1 MRLLLELYCV
11 IVIKHVAFFTIYARL
26 SMAFTFTSFLNLYTY
41 VSRCG
46 FGFELKK
53 YWRINGFGK
62 KDTDRRICIS
72 LLTPPPSFR
81 DVGFCGARK
90 TGEPGE
96 KPSENGENQPQT
108 YYTRTEPRP
117 RPRPHWWEASAL
129 DLTTAPKTFLDIIYI
144 PRSPYASS
152 SVSMLVTDHTA
163 RFAQFD

>member
-72 LLTPPPSFR
+72 LFTPPHLGMLVFVERGKPENPEKNPRRMVRTSHKLITPEQNPGHDPDHIGGRRAPSIS
-81 DVGFCGARK
+81 
-90 TGEPGE
+90 PL
-96 KPSENGENQPQT
+96 
-108 YYTRTEPRP
+108 RP
-117 RPRPHWWEASAL
+117 R
-129 DLTTAPKTFLDIIYI
+129 
-144 PRSPYASS
+144 RSSI
-152 SVSMLVTDHTA
+152 
-163 RFAQFD
+163 